1 MILLSRYIGRRVVAG
16 TVWTLLVLTT
26 LLGFFFFIEELGDV
40 GDGSYRTADA
50 ALYVLLILPRYAYET
65 FPVAALIG
73 SLIGLGS
80 LANHSELTAM
90 RAGGMSLGRIV
101 SAVLATGALMLLAAS
116 LLGEVV
122 APPAEQYAETMR
134 AEKRSGQITLKTE
147 YGFWAR
153 DGSAFLNIRSILPGS
168 RLEDIYIYEFA
179 PDRRLKAATHAAFA
193 QYAQGR
199 WLLRDIRQ
207 SLFRDG
213 GVDTRQMDEAGWE
226 SMVNPALLSYVTLDP
241 NVLPSWGLYRYV
253 QFMRDN
259 GQSAIRFEVAF
270 WGKVLTP
277 FVTLVMLFLSVPF
290 VFGSLRAV
298 SIAQRVFVG
307 TLVGVGFLLLTRIAS
322 YLAMVYTLD
331 PFLTAAFPGVAILGL
346 ALWLARRVH

>member
-1 MILLSRYIGRRVVAG
+1 MILLGRYIGRRVVAG
-16 TVWTLLVLTT
+16 TVWTLLVLIT

-40 GDGSYRTADA
+40 GEGRYRTADA
-50 ALYVLLILPRYAYET
+50 ALYVLLILPRYAYEI

-90 RAGGMSLGRIV
+90 RTGGMSLARIV
-101 SAVLATGALMLLAAS
+101 SAVLATGALMLVAAS

-134 AEKRSGQITLKTE
+134 AEKKSGQITLKTE

-153 DGSAFLNIRSILPGS
+153 DGSAFLNIREILPGS
-168 RLEDIYIYEFA
+168 RLEDIYIYEFS
-179 PDRRLKAATHAAFA
+179 PERRLEAVTHAAFA
-193 QYAQGR
+193 QYLEGR

-213 GVDTRQMDEAGWE
+213 GVETRRIEEVTWE
-226 SMVNPALLSYVTLDP
+226 SMVNPTLLSYVALDP

-290 VFGSLRAV
+290 VFGSLRTV
-298 SIAQRVFVG
+298 GIAQRVFVG
-307 TLVGVGFLLLTRIAS
+307 TLVGVGFLLLTRISS
-322 YLAMVYTLD
+322 YMAVVYTLD
-331 PFLTAAFPGVAILGL
+331 PFLLAAFPGLATLGL